1 MIDLSQAVVKLEI
14 VEVVGTKLLPLT
26 NCATSSWVN
35 GVAKMKVTK
44 NRKQTNLF
52 NVIKCII

>member
-26 NCATSSWVN
+26 NYATSSWVN
-35 GVAKMKVTK
+35 GVARMKVTK
-44 NRKQTNLF
+44 NRKQTILF